1 MYDSWMEKRGCGCLT
16 TISTLAA
23 FFVERSLESSQSMVS
38 SLDVQRL
45 FLQSAISRRVLS
57 AELAKVIWKQ
67 CVDAVNKGLVI
78 VPSHL
83 FLLTQRRANTTAAGD
98 THQVNAGIANDWGA
112 FLASLNKSLDPLD
125 LELSRIR
132 NEVTGKDMYALVRCI
147 PQRPPGMF

>member
-1 MYDSWMEKRGCGCLT
+1 
-16 TISTLAA
+16 
-23 FFVERSLESSQSMVS
+23 MVS

-67 CVDAVNKGLVI
+67 CVEAVKGLVF
-78 VPSHL
+78 VLSRL
-83 FLLTQRRANTTAAGD
+83 FLTHSKTGNTTTAAD
-98 THQVNAGIANDWGA
+98 NTLQINASIANDWGE

-132 NEVTGKDMYALVRCI
+132 NEVTGKEMYALVR
-147 PQRPPGMF
+147 

>member
-1 MYDSWMEKRGCGCLT
+1 
-16 TISTLAA
+16 
-23 FFVERSLESSQSMVS
+23 MVS

-67 CVDAVNKGLVI
+67 CVEAVKGLVI
-78 VPSHL
+78 VLSPPLSHSK
-83 FLLTQRRANTTAAGD
+83 AGNTTAAD
-98 THQVNAGIANDWGA
+98 NNLQVNASLANDWGE

-132 NEVTGKDMYALVRCI
+132 NEVTGKEMYALVRCFRAP
-147 PQRPPGMF
+147 PQQSCKPWNTILGQS